1 MTHIFKWTSWRRK
14 PALGQVLMTQCLAA
28 LALGVNVT
36 ARADIWGYVDET
48 GTARVSTKKLDDR
61 YQLFFKGG
69 DGLGAPSVA
78 TLAEARAHAAFKRT
92 PVFQRVMGHRNANRF
107 ESLIARHAYLQQL
120 DPALVKA
127 VIAVESSFEPEAVSP
142 KGAIGLMQIIPET
155 GERYGVVGD
164 SKGSVE
170 QKLRDPAI
178 NLSVGTRYLH
188 DLLAQFA
195 DDLELALAA
204 YNAGERT
211 VMRYDNTIP
220 PFPETRE
227 YVKLVQQFLSFYR
240 PPVPAP
246 PKQVRIVIPG
256 RRTAMV
262 LSGDAAQ

>member
-1 MTHIFKWTSWRRK
+1 
-14 PALGQVLMTQCLAA
+14 MTQCLAA
-28 LALGVNVT
+28 LALGVNVK

-48 GTARVSTKKLDDR
+48 GTARISTKKLDDR

-69 DGLGAPSVA
+69 SSFETPNAATVA
-78 TLAEARAHAAFKRT
+78 ETRAHAAFERT
-92 PVFQRVMGHRNANRF
+92 SVFQRVMDHRNASRF
-107 ESLIARHAYLQQL
+107 ESLIARHAKLQRL

-142 KGAIGLMQIIPET
+142 KGAVGLMQIIPET

-164 SKGSVE
+164 GKGSVE

-178 NLSVGTRYLH
+178 NLSVGTRYLR
-188 DLLAQFA
+188 DLLARFA

-220 PFPETRE
+220 PFAETRE
-227 YVKLVQQFLSFYR
+227 YVKLVQQFHSFYR
-240 PPVPAP
+240 PPAPAP

-256 RRTAMV
+256 KAPGNGVVR
-262 LSGDAAQ
+262 